1 MSNFDDELL
10 ENGVSKFEVDH
21 FNSKKVALFRTM
33 MPSSISASQATPNF
47 FADQQFMSNLYEGT
61 IVNILKNDSYA
72 RPNDRTIRM
81 QVTIAKVYNLTTMV
95 QVNEIKPQHLQQ
107 IQQLIGNN
115 PSDQNTNLVNSK
127 K

>member
-47 FADQQFMSNLYEGT
+47 FAD
-61 IVNILKNDSYA
+61 
-72 RPNDRTIRM
+72 
-81 QVTIAKVYNLTTMV
+81 
-95 QVNEIKPQHLQQ
+95 
-107 IQQLIGNN
+107 
-115 PSDQNTNLVNSK
+115 
-127 K
+127 